1 MTVSNHFLLHA
12 VERMANVTA
21 VSYRRIFNG
30 YGIYH
35 LHVQFAIIVNDHLYF
50 RADDYSR
57 DLYLAKKMTAFLP
70 RKLEAV
76 ESNFFQLPEDVLNNP
91 EELVTGYASP
101 SKPHNPAIPLKMTSH
116 PLMCPSSTSN
126 FAKSPAANPMI

>member
-12 VERMANVTA
+12 VESMSHVAP

-35 LHVQFAIIVNDHLYF
+35 HGVQFAIVINDHLYF

-57 DLYLAKKMTAFLP
+57 SLYIAKRMTAFLP
-70 RKLEAV
+70 STI
-76 ESNFFQLPEDVLNNP
+76 ESGDSHFFQLPDDVLTHP
-91 EELVTGYASP
+91 AELIFWMRIAVEAAQGSYSLEDDE
-101 SKPHNPAIPLKMTSH
+101 PARVNIPIRHLRQR
-116 PLMCPSSTSN
+116 
-126 FAKSPAANPMI
+126 